1 MSKKSNRKRGK
12 KKLRPGSTRDV
23 HQQRIRSESSSRAK
37 DPEPQEQDPALM
49 IGAETRAA
57 EAVTTLWVLSTL
69 ATGASLLGT
78 LIFALINVWMGE
90 QEQPSLALEM
100 LPQWFIM
107 VGAITGF
114 VGLMANFLTTRLR
127 SFQAPFVVKLMAG
140 MICAL
145 GLAVGL
151 FVK

>member
-1 MSKKSNRKRGK
+1 MSKKSNRKRRQK
-12 KKLRPGSTRDV
+12 KRRPGSTRNV
-23 HQQRIRSESSSRAK
+23 RQQRARSESSSRAK
-37 DPEPQEQDPALM
+37 EPDSQEQDPALM
-49 IGAETRAA
+49 IGSETRAA

-78 LIFALINVWMGE
+78 LTFALINAWIGE
-90 QEQPSLALEM
+90 QEPRSLALEM

-114 VGLMANFLTTRLR
+114 VGVIANFLTTRLR
-127 SFQAPFVVKLMAG
+127 NFQAPFVVKLMAG
-140 MICAL
+140 MICGL

>member
-12 KKLRPGSTRDV
+12 KKLRPGSTRDA
-23 HQQRIRSESSSRAK
+23 HQQRVRSESSSRAK

-78 LIFALINVWMGE
+78 LIFALITPNIDLHITICRCVVARGE
-90 QEQPSLALEM
+90 RHRHIRSTSADRRA
-100 LPQWFIM
+100 WCR
-107 VGAITGF
+107 
-114 VGLMANFLTTRLR
+114 GLLFRSMRDRLNTY
-127 SFQAPFVVKLMAG
+127 
-140 MICAL
+140 
-145 GLAVGL
+145 
-151 FVK
+151 

>member
-1 MSKKSNRKRGK
+1 MSKKSNRKNGK
-12 KKLRPGSTRDV
+12 KKLRPGSTREV
-23 HQQRIRSESSSRAK
+23 RQQRVRAESPSSRESAS
-37 DPEPQEQDPALM
+37 EEQDSALM

-78 LIFALINVWMGE
+78 FVFALINAALDE
-90 QEQPSLALEM
+90 QQDPIPALEM

-114 VGLMANFLTTRLR
+114 VGLMASFLTTRLR
-127 SFQAPFVVKLMAG
+127 NYQAPFVVKLMSG
-140 MICAL
+140 MVCGL

>member
-1 MSKKSNRKRGK
+1 MSKKSDRKRRQK
-12 KKLRPGSTRDV
+12 KRRPGSTRNV
-23 HQQRIRSESSSRAK
+23 RQQRASSESSARAK
-37 DPEPQEQDPALM
+37 EPDSQEHDPALM

-78 LIFALINVWMGE
+78 LIFTLINAWMGE

-140 MICAL
+140 MICGL

>member
-12 KKLRPGSTRDV
+12 KKLRPGSTRDA
-23 HQQRIRSESSSRAK
+23 HQQRVRSESSSRGK
-37 DPEPQEQDPALM
+37 EPDSKEQDPALM
-49 IGAETRAA
+49 IGTETRAA

-78 LIFALINVWMGE
+78 LIFALINAWMGE

-140 MICAL
+140 MICGL